1 MPRYYF
7 NVRQNKFLLKDDEG
21 ADLADL
27 NAVREEAVAS
37 AREIL
42 SEAAFSGRAASV
54 DRKIEVTD
62 AIGQTVLIVPVGHAT
77 DTDTQS

>member
-42 SEAAFSGRAASV
+42 SEAAFSEEAASL
-54 DRKIEVTD
+54 DRK
-62 AIGQTVLIVPVGHAT
+62 
-77 DTDTQS
+77 SK